1 MGHSSA
7 RRRDVRPPRPAP
19 KLNRSSAA
27 DESDS
32 AAPVVSAAE
41 PDRPL
46 LKGPSPH
53 GRSRGRSPSPAIAS
67 VAAVIVSSSGASPTL
82 TLGSQERRPCSQLSG
97 CADAVPPGAR
107 LQRNPLAV
115 IAVRLAP
122 IALEGRYRLLIG
134 ALWRLGP
141 VLVEGIL
148 SHFRQKATSEAYAPG
163 RRHDRG
169 KDGHDSLFLRFC
181 VSAFLRFCVSAFRRF
196 GVSASRFLQ
205 IPVLGGSRQPWLR
218 RCLF

>member
-41 PDRPL
+41 PDRPP

-107 LQRNPLAV
+107 LQRYPLAV
-115 IAVRLAP
+115 IAVPLAP

-134 ALWRLGP
+134 AQWRLGP

-148 SHFRQKATSEAYAPG
+148 SHFRQNAAAERVAATSWRPTSG
-163 RRHDRG
+163 
-169 KDGHDSLFLRFC
+169 
-181 VSAFLRFCVSAFRRF
+181 SATSA
-196 GVSASRFLQ
+196 
-205 IPVLGGSRQPWLR
+205 
-218 RCLF
+218 